1 MIIAINYADKSFQK
15 AQKLNLETAKKWG
28 ADRTIAYMPEDMD
41 TAFRERNQAILS
53 AIKGN
58 GFYLWKPYFLN
69 KAYQELKEGDYL
81 IYTDAGS
88 IYVNKIQYLI
98 DCMERE
104 KMEIIVFSLQREL
117 LEKQYTK
124 RDAFVLMQCDTPQF
138 TDTPQSIGGYVL
150 FKKSDFVEQFLA
162 EDLNYAQDERI
173 IAEIANTQG
182 LPNYPEFIAHRHDQ
196 SVWSL
201 MVKKYGLKRFRDP
214 SQYGLCNHYETA
226 VEERSTF
233 PQIIDSHRMNV
244 GSLRELKWRRSKCG
258 RVVDKVKNKII
269 NC

>member
-98 DCMERE
+98 DCME
-104 KMEIIVFSLQREL
+104 
-117 LEKQYTK
+117 
-124 RDAFVLMQCDTPQF
+124 
-138 TDTPQSIGGYVL
+138 
-150 FKKSDFVEQFLA
+150 
-162 EDLNYAQDERI
+162 
-173 IAEIANTQG
+173 QG
-182 LPNYPEFIAHRHDQ
+182 KDGN
-196 SVWSL
+196 
-201 MVKKYGLKRFRDP
+201 YGLFPAKRIVGETVYKKGCFRA
-214 SQYGLCNHYETA
+214 NA
-226 VEERSTF
+226 V
-233 PQIIDSHRMNV
+233 
-244 GSLRELKWRRSKCG
+244 
-258 RVVDKVKNKII
+258 
-269 NC
+269 

>member
-98 DCMERE
+98 DCMEPCKENCWRN
-104 KMEIIVFSLQREL
+104 
-117 LEKQYTK
+117 
-124 RDAFVLMQCDTPQF
+124 
-138 TDTPQSIGGYVL
+138 SIQKGML
-150 FKKSDFVEQFLA
+150 S
-162 EDLNYAQDERI
+162 
-173 IAEIANTQG
+173 
-182 LPNYPEFIAHRHDQ
+182 
-196 SVWSL
+196 
-201 MVKKYGLKRFRDP
+201 
-214 SQYGLCNHYETA
+214 C
-226 VEERSTF
+226 
-233 PQIIDSHRMNV
+233 
-244 GSLRELKWRRSKCG
+244 
-258 RVVDKVKNKII
+258 
-269 NC
+269 